1 MQKRRLETAAQRTE
15 RLKNEARERV
25 AATDDAVDR
34 MIRENVKLH
43 GP

>member
-1 MQKRRLETAAQRTE
+1 MRKRRIETNAQRDE
-15 RLKNEARERV
+15 RLKHEARERV

-34 MIRENVKLH
+34 MIRENVKLY

>member
-1 MQKRRLETAAQRTE
+1 MQKRRIETIAERNE
-15 RLKNEARERV
+15 RLKHEARERA

-34 MIRENVKLH
+34 MIRENVELH